1 MMPSEAFEQVS
12 ATGGIVTIGNFDGVH
27 RGHQSMLKAVCQRAD
42 QHSLP
47 TVVVTFDP
55 HPLNVLKPEITLP
68 RLSTVN
74 QRKLLLQTYGADE
87 VVVLPVTSDLLDM
100 TPEQFFCSVVR
111 DRLHAVGIVEGPDFR
126 FGKDRAGDIEA
137 LRGLCEENDIE
148 LTVIAPILTD
158 QQMISSTLIRRMLA
172 DGKLAAAVELLGHPY
187 SVSGNVVRGAGRG
200 RDLGFPTANIA
211 EVEVMLPGDGVYA
224 GVTVIGGTSYRVA
237 VSIGPNPTFSDQ
249 AHKVE
254 CHVLD
259 FTGNLYA
266 EAFSVDLV
274 SEIRSLHPFKDA
286 ESLTT
291 QIAADIARCRELV
304 AL

>member
-27 RGHQSMLKAVCQRAD
+27 RGHQSMLSAVCQQAGQR
-42 QHSLP
+42 SLP

-55 HPLNVLKPEITLP
+55 HPLNVLKPEVSLP
-68 RLSTVN
+68 RLSTVS
-74 QRKLLLQTYGADE
+74 QRRQLLQTYGADE

-111 DRLHAVGIVEGPDFR
+111 DQLHAVGIVEGPDFR
-126 FGKDRAGDIEA
+126 FGKDRAGDIDV
-137 LRGLCEENDIE
+137 LRGLCEENSIV

-158 QQMISSTLIRRMLA
+158 QQMISSTMIRRLLA

-200 RDLGFPTANIA
+200 RDLGFPTANIVA
-211 EVEVMLPGDGVYA
+211 IEVMSPADGVYA

-237 VSIGPNPTFSDQ
+237 VSIGPNPTFSDES
-249 AHKVE
+249 HKVE

-259 FTGNLYA
+259 FTGNLY
-266 EAFSVDLV
+266 EAAFCVDLV
-274 SEIRSLHPFKDA
+274 SEIRSLHPFEDA
-286 ESLTT
+286 ESLTR
-291 QIAADIARCRELV
+291 QITADIARCREIV

>member
-1 MMPSEAFEQVS
+1 
-12 ATGGIVTIGNFDGVH
+12 
-27 RGHQSMLKAVCQRAD
+27 
-42 QHSLP
+42 
-47 TVVVTFDP
+47 
-55 HPLNVLKPEITLP
+55 
-68 RLSTVN
+68 
-74 QRKLLLQTYGADE
+74 
-87 VVVLPVTSDLLDM
+87 
-100 TPEQFFCSVVR
+100 
-111 DRLHAVGIVEGPDFR
+111 
-126 FGKDRAGDIEA
+126 
-137 LRGLCEENDIE
+137 
-148 LTVIAPILTD
+148 
-158 QQMISSTLIRRMLA
+158 
-172 DGKLAAAVELLGHPY
+172 
-187 SVSGNVVRGAGRG
+187 
-200 RDLGFPTANIA
+200 
-211 EVEVMLPGDGVYA
+211 MLPGDGVYA